1 MLRTPK
7 NMKHILLIGG
17 SDPSGGAGIQADL
30 AVLRD
35 FQQPALSCI
44 TALTAQ
50 NERRVLQIHP
60 TPTDLLTQQLAAAT
74 EGKEIAAVKI
84 GMVAERT
91 NVRAIVWFLRGRGYP
106 NIVIDPVLESSSGT
120 PLLEKNAM
128 TLFRKD
134 LLPLAN
140 VLTPNIPEAMQLVGS
155 RIFDQATQ
163 EKAAKQIY
171 EEIHSLR
178 VEKDLAKPFVVIVKG
193 GHRKEE
199 AVDVL
204 YDGKKFESF
213 AALRIDNVNKRG
225 TGCRFAS
232 AIACGLSTGKD
243 ISQATK
249 MAKEY
254 LRKYLTS

>member
-1 MLRTPK
+1 MR
-7 NMKHILLIGG
+7 HVLLIGG

-30 AVLRD
+30 EVLRD
-35 FQQPALSCI
+35 FRQPGLSCI

-60 TPTDLLTQQLAAAT
+60 TPTDLLTQQLAAAC

-91 NVRAIVWFLRGRGYP
+91 NVRAIAWFLRGCNYP

-120 PLLEKNAM
+120 PLLEKEAM
-128 TLFRKD
+128 TVFRKE

-140 VLTPNIPEAMQLVGS
+140 VLTPNIPEAMQLIGS
-155 RIFDQATQ
+155 RIFDTATQ

-178 VEKDLAKPFVVIVKG
+178 AEKDLSKPFAVIVKG
-193 GHRKEE
+193 GHRADE

-204 YDGKKFESF
+204 YDGNAMTLF
-213 AALRIDNVNKRG
+213 AAPRMAGVNKRG

-232 AIACGLSTGKD
+232 VIACGLASGRDLPTS
-243 ISQATK
+243 IRE
-249 MAKEY
+249 AKAFLGRY
-254 LRKYLTS
+254 IGD

>member
-1 MLRTPK
+1 MR
-7 NMKHILLIGG
+7 HVLLIGG

-30 AVLRD
+30 EVLRD
-35 FQQPALSCI
+35 LGQPALSCI

-60 TPTDLLTQQLAAAT
+60 TPTDLLTQQLAAAC

-91 NVRAIVWFLRGRGYP
+91 NVRAIAWFLRGRGYP

-120 PLLEKNAM
+120 PLLEKEAM
-128 TLFRKD
+128 TVFRKE
-134 LLPLAN
+134 LLPLAH

-155 RIFDQATQ
+155 RIFDTATQ
-163 EKAAKQIY
+163 EKAARQIY

-178 VEKDLAKPFVVIVKG
+178 REKDLSKPFAVVVKG
-193 GHRKEE
+193 GHRADE

-204 YDGKKFESF
+204 YDGNSLVSF
-213 AALRIDNVNKRG
+213 VAPRVVGVNKRG

-232 AIACGLSTGKD
+232 AIACGLASGHDLPTSIREAKAFLGKY
-243 ISQATK
+243 IS
-249 MAKEY
+249 
-254 LRKYLTS
+254 S